1 MKFQQATEKQRLFIK
16 EYVSSGDALES
27 ACLAGYSDRSLPSL
41 RAEASRLKRHLASQI
56 ADKLRLNI
64 INSAP
69 RALAILKDLALNADS
84 EHVRMKANMDILDRV
99 GFKLVKRQE
108 VIHASR
114 SVEEVE
120 AELVGLVGKDLSE
133 LLLGKK
139 KSKIVN

>member
-16 EYVSSGDALES
+16 KYVSSGDELES
-27 ACLAGYSDRSLPSL
+27 ARVAGYSDRSLARL
-41 RAEASRLKRHLASQI
+41 RAEASRLKRRLASQI
-56 ADKLRLNI
+56 ADELRLNI

-84 EHVRMKANMDILDRV
+84 EHVRMKASMDILDRA
-99 GFKLVKRQE
+99 GFKPVKRQE
-108 VIHASR
+108 VVHASR

-139 KSKIVN
+139 KSKDVN

>member
-16 EYVSSGDALES
+16 KYLSSGDELES
-27 ACLAGYSDRSLPSL
+27 ARVAGYSDRSLPSL
-41 RAEASRLKRHLASQI
+41 RAEASRLKRRLASQI
-56 ADKLRLNI
+56 ADELRLNI

-84 EHVRMKANMDILDRV
+84 EHVRMKASMYILDRA
-99 GFKLVKRQE
+99 GFKPVKRQE
-108 VIHASR
+108 VVHASR

-120 AELVGLVGKDLSE
+120 AELVGLLGKDLSE

-139 KSKIVN
+139 KSKVVN

>member
-16 EYVSSGDALES
+16 KYVSSGDELES
-27 ACLAGYSDRSLPSL
+27 ARVAGYLDRSLPSL
-41 RAEASRLKRHLASQI
+41 RAEASRLKGRLASQI
-56 ADKLRLNI
+56 AEELRLNI

-69 RALAILKDLALNADS
+69 RALAILKNLTLNADS
-84 EHVRMKANMDILDRV
+84 EHVRMKASMDILDRA
-99 GFKLVKRQE
+99 GFKPVKRQE
-108 VIHASR
+108 VVHASR

-139 KSKIVN
+139 KSKVVN